1 MSYTN
6 LVLFGLGALGILLHN
21 LVELNKINKASNGN
35 SIKIKKYLKLETFSI
50 IISAIIVVCAI
61 VIKNEIKQLEQAS
74 KWLGLSFI
82 TIGYMGQ
89 SLLVFIMGRANKVI
103 GKNEEGKD
111 A

>member
-1 MSYTN
+1 
-6 LVLFGLGALGILLHN
+6 
-21 LVELNKINKASNGN
+21 
-35 SIKIKKYLKLETFSI
+35 
-50 IISAIIVVCAI
+50 